1 MNVWL
6 GDSWWQC
13 CLFPMDCTSHQHC
26 CHVVG
31 GGFPQ
36 AHRDIV
42 TIPALLSQCH
52 HYPPPPSRE
61 FPVPLLCRGRAEPEG
76 SARTHPV
83 PPQTLLPLPPPPH
96 AHSSNQAFP
105 FISQSPSPFRHTDGG
120 GGAPEAVTIGTLGAL
135 LQDEQQPP
143 SPPLPTWSPPT
154 PGGSS
159 KGWAWVGLAQCPLGG
174 GYMTS

>member
-1 MNVWL
+1 MCGSGTVGGSAVSSPWTARHISTAVMWWV
-6 GDSWWQC
+6 GDSPRPTGT
-13 CLFPMDCTSHQHC
+13 LSPSL
-26 CHVVG
+26 
-31 GGFPQ
+31 PSYPS
-36 AHRDIV
+36 V
-42 TIPALLSQCH
+42 TTT
-52 HYPPPPSRE
+52 PPPPSRE

>member
-42 TIPALLSQCH
+42 TIPALLSPCH

-83 PPQTLLPLPPPPH
+83 PPQTLLPPLM
-96 AHSSNQAFP
+96 
-105 FISQSPSPFRHTDGG
+105 HT
-120 GGAPEAVTIGTLGAL
+120 AL
-135 LQDEQQPP
+135 TKLFLLFP
-143 SPPLPTWSPPT
+143 SPPAPFGTQM
-154 PGGSS
+154 GGE
-159 KGWAWVGLAQCPLGG
+159 GLQRQ
-174 GYMTS
+174 

>member
-13 CLFPMDCTSHQHC
+13 CLCPLDCTSHQHC

-52 HYPPPPSRE
+52 HYPPPP
-61 FPVPLLCRGRAEPEG
+61 PAG
-76 SARTHPV
+76 S
-83 PPQTLLPLPPPPH
+83 
-96 AHSSNQAFP
+96 
-105 FISQSPSPFRHTDGG
+105 SQCHCFAGG
-120 GGAPEAVTIGTLGAL
+120 GQNLRA
-135 LQDEQQPP
+135 QPGHTP
-143 SPPLPTWSPPT
+143 SPPKLSSPLHPPLMHTALTKLFLLFPSPPAPFGT
-154 PGGSS
+154 QMGGE
-159 KGWAWVGLAQCPLGG
+159 GLQRQ
-174 GYMTS
+174 